1 MVHIFRLPR
10 LWGPAAAFVLFA
22 AAATADTTP
31 PQLVS
36 FSVSPL
42 SADTSSGPAALT
54 VSIGARDDSNGFDTS
69 ASGNG
74 RIVFTSD
81 SGTTVFG
88 RQSLPVTG
96 GTATSPVFQLVLS
109 VPQFSPAGTYRISLT
124 LEDTAFNTATFS
136 SADLQARGFPSSILL
151 TLHAFGSITL
161 SPSTASVPAEG
172 AS

>member
-1 MVHIFRLPR
+1 MGHIFRLPWLR
-10 LWGPAAAFVLFA
+10 GPAAAFVLFA
-22 AAATADTTP
+22 AAAAADTTP

-54 VSIGARDDSNGFDTS
+54 ISISARDDANGFDTG

-96 GTATSPVFQLVLS
+96 GTATSPLFQLGIT
-109 VPQFSPAGTYRISLT
+109 VPQLNPAGAPRIT
-124 LEDTAFNTATFS
+124 LALVDNALHT
-136 SADLQARGFPSSILL
+136 P
-151 TLHAFGSITL
+151 TLH
-161 SPSTASVPAEG
+161 SVH
-172 AS
+172 